1 MIIIDTSALVRFFT
15 NDDKIKAN
23 KVKNLLEKEEI
34 LLPDIVFIELNY
46 VLTKLYKIEKTEL
59 VKIYQFLLSQNN
71 IKTSEEIKEALEL
84 FKTVSLSVADC
95 LIAVF
100 AKDETLASFDQKL
113 IKMTKVKSYW

>member
-34 LLPDIVFIELNY
+34 FLPDIVFTELNY

-71 IKTSEEIKEALEL
+71 IKTSQEIKEALEL
-84 FKTVSLSVADC
+84 FKTMPLSVADC
-95 LIAVF
+95 LIAVC
-100 AKDETLASFDQKL
+100 AKTEILASFDQKL
-113 IKMTKVKSYW
+113 IKTTKAKSYW

>member
-15 NDDKIKAN
+15 NDDKTKAN

-59 VKIYQFLLSQNN
+59 VQIYQFLLSQNN

-95 LIAVF
+95 LIAVC
-100 AKDETLASFDQKL
+100 AKTETLASFDQKL
-113 IKMTKVKSYW
+113 IKTVKAKSYW

>member
-15 NDDKIKAN
+15 NDDKIKAS

-34 LLPDIVFIELNY
+34 LLPDIIFIELNY

-59 VKIYQFLLSQNN
+59 VQIYQFLLSQNN

-95 LIAVF
+95 LIAVC

-113 IKMTKVKSYW
+113 IKTTKAKSYW